1 MIMDIHGGVIEEEA
15 VNNQSS
21 LHFSRLFLTSTS
33 VYLPKVTLQQN
44 HSPMRR
50 LKEFTVYRWNPTQP
64 DIKPYLS
71 SYLLPFEK

>member
-1 MIMDIHGGVIEEEA
+1 MDIHGGVIEEAA

-33 VYLPKVTLQQN
+33 TSLPKSSSNKATV
-44 HSPMRR
+44 SPMRR